1 MCTQGSREQLA
12 IAEFAAA
19 LLVIPKT
26 LAVNAAKDSTE
37 LVAKLRA
44 YHNAAQS
51 APVGDARR
59 GLRYYGLDLMK
70 GEVRDNVKAGVL
82 EPMVSKVKS
91 LKSALEACTALL
103 RIDDR
108 VSTGGTASAYVSRTK
123 LIFSPRRLR
132 CLPSRRARTPTVT
145 DWHSVYKVC
154 LPPHR
159 VGRAL
164 ATRKITRLYPSR
176 LPSAPL
182 PCPCPQSRLRDR
194 NLSRERLFGMS
205 APGNDSSLVCTAFLE
220 ALSTFPSSLR
230 SLACSLALLLA

>member
-1 MCTQGSREQLA
+1 MRYQQGSREQLA

-26 LAVNAAKDSTE
+26 LAVNAAKDSTD

-51 APVGDARR
+51 APVGDPRR
-59 GLRYYGLDLMK
+59 GLRHYGLDLGK

-108 VSTGGTASAYVSRTK
+108 VRSLLYFFPVS
-123 LIFSPRRLR
+123 LVP
-132 CLPSRRARTPTVT
+132 
-145 DWHSVYKVC
+145 
-154 LPPHR
+154 LPPAGRTWSMRAIDTILADHGSAR
-159 VGRAL
+159 AKGRRWLARAL
-164 ATRKITRLYPSR
+164 ETGRISTR
-176 LPSAPL
+176 
-182 PCPCPQSRLRDR
+182 D
-194 NLSRERLFGMS
+194 
-205 APGNDSSLVCTAFLE
+205 LVVFL
-220 ALSTFPSSLR
+220 
-230 SLACSLALLLA
+230 

>member
-1 MCTQGSREQLA
+1 MSSYLQGSREQLA

-26 LAVNAAKDSTE
+26 LAVNAAKDSTD

-51 APVGDARR
+51 APASDPRR
-59 GLRYYGLDLMK
+59 GLRHYGLDLMK

-108 VSTGGTASAYVSRTK
+108 VSSR
-123 LIFSPRRLR
+123 SG
-132 CLPSRRARTPTVT
+132 V
-145 DWHSVYKVC
+145 
-154 LPPHR
+154 
-159 VGRAL
+159 RAL
-164 ATRKITRLYPSR
+164 S
-176 LPSAPL
+176 
-182 PCPCPQSRLRDR
+182 
-194 NLSRERLFGMS
+194 
-205 APGNDSSLVCTAFLE
+205 
-220 ALSTFPSSLR
+220 
-230 SLACSLALLLA
+230 

>member
-1 MCTQGSREQLA
+1 LRRPSCVLSASASLPRRADHALPLVRLASQGSREQLA

-51 APVGDARR
+51 APTGDPKRA
-59 GLRYYGLDLMK
+59 LRHYGLDLMK

-82 EPMVSKVKS
+82 EPMISKIKS

-108 VSTGGTASAYVSRTK
+108 VR
-123 LIFSPRRLR
+123 LSPFLVLVTTRQ
-132 CLPSRRARTPTVT
+132 TTV
-145 DWHSVYKVC
+145 C
-154 LPPHR
+154 
-159 VGRAL
+159 
-164 ATRKITRLYPSR
+164 
-176 LPSAPL
+176 
-182 PCPCPQSRLRDR
+182 
-194 NLSRERLFGMS
+194 ER
-205 APGNDSSLVCTAFLE
+205 SS
-220 ALSTFPSSLR
+220 
-230 SLACSLALLLA
+230 